1 MKKVKLIIPS
11 IPKDMGILLANIEL
25 FYLNLP
31 IDKIIIIGPHE
42 LENLLT
48 PLPQIEFLCEDI
60 IIDKDR
66 IKDIIKCIAPDSYNN
81 IRLGWYIQ
89 QFIKMTYSLRCK
101 DEFYLFSSI

>member
-66 IKDIIKCIAPDSYNN
+66 IKDIINSPAYTNFATSIHNDQGQDSNLHGITY
-81 IRLGWYIQ
+81 RDSGS
-89 QFIKMTYSLRCK
+89 FIKCLK
-101 DEFYLFSSI
+101 